1 MTNTYSKGF
10 SKRNSFVDLTMLIK
24 RLSHMITLA
33 IAEDHQMLIDGVKA
47 FFEYDEEV
55 NIIGTVNNGQDLIKL
70 VSLKQPKL
78 VITDIRMPIMDGIQA
93 TKLIKQQFPHIRVL
107 AMTMFDQPDAI
118 KQMLDA
124 GATGYI
130 LKNSGIKMLS
140 KAIVTV
146 ANGETFF
153 DPNVAFNFMNDYIE
167 DNVKIGKTDKVVL
180 SNREKEI
187 LHLIANGKT
196 SKEIANELFIAK
208 TTVDTHRK
216 NMIRKLQLN
225 SGNELIKYAIDKKYQ
240 F

>member
-1 MTNTYSKGF
+1 
-10 SKRNSFVDLTMLIK
+10 
-24 RLSHMITLA
+24 MITIA
-33 IAEDHQMLIDGVKA
+33 MAEDHQMLIDGVKS
-47 FFEYDEEV
+47 FFEYDEDI
-55 NIIGTVNNGQDLIKL
+55 NIIGTVNNGEDLVKL
-70 VSLKQPKL
+70 VSLKQPRL

-93 TKLIKQQFPHIRVL
+93 TKLIKTKFPHIKVL
-107 AMTMFDQPDAI
+107 ALTMFDQPEAI

-124 GATGYI
+124 GASGYL

-153 DPNVAFNFMNDYIE
+153 DPNVAFNFMNDYINE
-167 DNVKIGKTDKVVL
+167 NVTVGKSEKIVL

-187 LHLIANGKT
+187 LQLIANGNT
-196 SKEIANELFIAK
+196 SKDISETLFIAK

-216 NMIRKLQLN
+216 NMIRKLNLKN
-225 SGNELIKYAIDKKYQ
+225 GNELVKYAIDKKYQ

>member
-1 MTNTYSKGF
+1 
-10 SKRNSFVDLTMLIK
+10 
-24 RLSHMITLA
+24 MIT
-33 IAEDHQMLIDGVKA
+33 IIMAEDHQMLIDGVKS
-47 FFEYDEEV
+47 FYEFDDEI
-55 NIIGTVNNGQDLIKL
+55 NFIGTVNNGEDLVKL
-70 VSLKQPKL
+70 VALKKPKL
-78 VITDIRMPIMDGIQA
+78 VITDIRMPRMDGIQA
-93 TKLIKQQFPHIRVL
+93 TRIIRKNHPFIHVL

-146 ANGETFF
+146 AKGETFF
-153 DPNVAFNFMNDYIE
+153 DPNVAFNFMNDYID
-167 DNVKIGKTDKVVL
+167 DNVTIGKSHKIIL

-187 LHLIANGKT
+187 LQLIANGCS
-196 SKEIANELFIAK
+196 SKEISEVLFIAK

-216 NMIRKLQLN
+216 NMIRKLDLA
-225 SGNELIKYAIDKKYQ
+225 SGTALIKYAIDKKYE

>member
-1 MTNTYSKGF
+1 
-10 SKRNSFVDLTMLIK
+10 
-24 RLSHMITLA
+24 MITIV
-33 IAEDHQMLIDGVKA
+33 IAEDHQMLIDGVKS
-47 FFEYDEEV
+47 FFEYDENI
-55 NIIGTVNNGQDLIKL
+55 NIIGNVNNGDDLVKL
-70 VSLKQPKL
+70 VALKQPKL

-93 TKLIKQQFPHIRVL
+93 TRAIKKKLPHINIL

-153 DPNVAFNFMNDYIE
+153 DPNVAFNFMNNYID
-167 DNVKIGKTDKVVL
+167 DNVTIGKSNKIVL
-180 SNREKEI
+180 SKREREI
-187 LHLIANGKT
+187 LQEIANGRT
-196 SKEIANELFIAK
+196 SKEISEILFIAK

-216 NMIRKLQLN
+216 NMIRKLELS
-225 SGNELIKYAIDKKYQ
+225 SGNELVKYAIDMKYQ

>member
-1 MTNTYSKGF
+1 
-10 SKRNSFVDLTMLIK
+10 
-24 RLSHMITLA
+24 MIT
-33 IAEDHQMLIDGVKA
+33 IIMAEDHQMLIDGVKS
-47 FFEYDEEV
+47 FFEYDDNI
-55 NIIGTVNNGQDLIKL
+55 NIIGSVNNGEEL
-70 VSLKQPKL
+70 VKQVALKKPKL

-93 TKLIKQQFPHIRVL
+93 TKSIKKNFPEIYVL

-130 LKNSGIKMLS
+130 LKISGIKMLS
-140 KAIVTV
+140 KAIVIV

-153 DPNVAFNFMNDYIE
+153 DPNVAFNFMNNYID
-167 DNVKIGKTDKVVL
+167 DNVTIGKSNKIIL

-187 LHLIANGKT
+187 LNLIANGKT
-196 SKEIANELFIAK
+196 SKEISETLFIAK

-216 NMIRKLQLN
+216 NMIRKLDLS
-225 SGNELIKYAIDKKYQ
+225 SGNELVKYAIDMKYQ

>member
-1 MTNTYSKGF
+1 M
-10 SKRNSFVDLTMLIK
+10 
-24 RLSHMITLA
+24 
-33 IAEDHQMLIDGVKA
+33 AEDHQMLIDGVKS
-47 FFEYDEEV
+47 FYEYDDKI
-55 NIIGTVNNGQDLIKL
+55 NIIGTVNNGDDLVKL
-70 VSLKQPKL
+70 VALKQPKL

-93 TKLIKQQFPHIRVL
+93 TRIIKKKLPHIHIL

-153 DPNVAFNFMNDYIE
+153 DPNVAFNFMNDYID
-167 DNVKIGKTDKVVL
+167 DNVTIGKSSNVIL
-180 SNREKEI
+180 SNRENEI
-187 LHLIANGKT
+187 LSLIANGKT
-196 SKEIANELFIAK
+196 SKEISEILFIAK

-216 NMIRKLQLN
+216 NMIRKLDFN
-225 SGNELIKYAIDKKYQ
+225 SGNELVKYAIDMKYQ

>member
-1 MTNTYSKGF
+1 
-10 SKRNSFVDLTMLIK
+10 
-24 RLSHMITLA
+24 MIT
-33 IAEDHQMLIDGVKA
+33 IIMAEDHQMLIDGVKS
-47 FFEYDEEV
+47 FFEFDE
-55 NIIGTVNNGQDLIKL
+55 NIDIIGAVNNGEEL
-70 VSLKQPKL
+70 VNLVGLKQPKL

-93 TKLIKQQFPHIRVL
+93 TRIIKKNMPHINVL

-140 KAIVTV
+140 KAIATV
-146 ANGETFF
+146 AEGKTFF
-153 DPNVAFNFMNDYIE
+153 DPNVAFNFMNNYIE
-167 DNVKIGKTDKVVL
+167 DNVTIGKSDKVIL

-187 LHLIANGKT
+187 LGLIANGST
-196 SKEIANELFIAK
+196 SKEISEILFIAK

-216 NMIRKLQLN
+216 NMIRKLDLA
-225 SGNELIKYAIDKKYQ
+225 SGNELVKYAIDMKYQ

>member
-1 MTNTYSKGF
+1 
-10 SKRNSFVDLTMLIK
+10 
-24 RLSHMITLA
+24 MITIA
-33 IAEDHQMLIDGVKA
+33 IAEDHQMLIDGIKS
-47 FFEYDEEV
+47 FFEYDEDV
-55 NIIGTVNNGQDLIKL
+55 HIIGTVNNGQELVKL
-70 VSLKQPKL
+70 VQLKQPKL
-78 VITDIRMPIMDGIQA
+78 VITDIRMPMMDGIQA
-93 TKLIKQQFPHIRVL
+93 TKHIKKQFPHIKVL
-107 AMTMFDQPDAI
+107 AMTMFDQPEAI

-140 KAIVTV
+140 EAIHTV
-146 ANGETFF
+146 ASGETFF
-153 DPNVAFNFMNDYIE
+153 DKNVALNFMNDYIQ
-167 DNVKIGKTDKVVL
+167 DNVKVGKSDKVVL

-196 SKEIANELFIAK
+196 SKEIAEELFIAK

>member
-1 MTNTYSKGF
+1 
-10 SKRNSFVDLTMLIK
+10 
-24 RLSHMITLA
+24 MITIV
-33 IAEDHQMLIDGVKA
+33 IAEDHQMLIDGVKS
-47 FFEYDEEV
+47 FFEYDEDV
-55 NIIGTVNNGQDLIKL
+55 NIIGSVNNGEDLVKL

-78 VITDIRMPIMDGIQA
+78 VITDIRMPKMDGIEA
-93 TKLIKQQFPHIRVL
+93 TKIIKAKLPHIKVL
-107 AMTMFDQPDAI
+107 ALTMFDQPDAI

-124 GATGYI
+124 GATGYL

-153 DPNVAFNFMNDYIE
+153 DPNVAFNFMNNYI
-167 DNVKIGKTDKVVL
+167 DTKVTVGKSDKVVL

-196 SKEIANELFIAK
+196 SKEIAETLFIAK

-216 NMIRKLQLN
+216 NMIRKLNLN
-225 SGNELIKYAIDKKYQ
+225 GGNELVKYAIDKKYQ

>member
-1 MTNTYSKGF
+1 
-10 SKRNSFVDLTMLIK
+10 
-24 RLSHMITLA
+24 MIT
-33 IAEDHQMLIDGVKA
+33 IIMAEDHQMLIDGVKS
-47 FFEYDEEV
+47 FFEYDDTIQ
-55 NIIGTVNNGQDLIKL
+55 IIGAVNNGEELIKL
-70 VSLKQPKL
+70 VSLKQPKM

-93 TKLIKQQFPHIRVL
+93 TKIIKKKFPYINVL
-107 AMTMFDQPDAI
+107 AMTMFDQPEAI

-146 ANGETFF
+146 AEGATFF
-153 DPNVAFNFMNDYIE
+153 DPNVAFNFMNDYI
-167 DNVKIGKTDKVVL
+167 DDLVVIGKTTKIIL
-180 SNREKEI
+180 SKREREI

-196 SKEIANELFIAK
+196 SKEISENLFIAK

-216 NMIRKLQLN
+216 NMIRKLDLT
-225 SGNELIKYAIDKKYQ
+225 SGSDLIKYAIDKKYQ

>member
-1 MTNTYSKGF
+1 MKT
-10 SKRNSFVDLTMLIK
+10 
-24 RLSHMITLA
+24 MIT
-33 IAEDHQMLIDGVKA
+33 IIMAEDHQMLIDGVKS
-47 FFEYDEEV
+47 FFEYDDSI
-55 NIIGTVNNGQDLIKL
+55 NIIDTANDGEELIKL
-70 VSLKQPKL
+70 VSLKKPKL
-78 VITDIRMPIMDGIQA
+78 VITDIRMPRMDGIEA
-93 TKLIKQQFPHIRVL
+93 TKIIKKKFPQINVM

-153 DPNVAFNFMNDYIE
+153 DPNVAFNFMNNYIE
-167 DNVKIGKTDKVVL
+167 ENVTIGKTDKIVL

-187 LHLIANGKT
+187 LNLIANGKT
-196 SKEIANELFIAK
+196 SKEISETLFIAK

-216 NMIRKLQLN
+216 NMIRKLNLD
-225 SGNELIKYAIDKKYQ
+225 SGSELIKYAIDKKYE